1 MIENI
6 LVVCEGNVCR
16 SPMAAGLLADEVPF
30 ASVSSVGI
38 NAMLGHKAEPLA
50 VELMNQRGISI
61 GNHVATA
68 LNVNHIKSAQLVLT
82 MSTSQRQWIEAQYA
96 FSRGKVYRLGEHDSF
111 DVADPY
117 RRGRQAFE
125 ASLAQIERGLKI
137 WIRLINSLA
146 VTV

>member
-6 LVVCEGNVCR
+6 LMVCEGNVCR
-16 SPMAAGLLADEVPF
+16 SPMAAGLLANEMPH

-38 NAMLGHKAEPLA
+38 NALLGHSPEPWA

-61 GNHVATA
+61 ESHIATA
-68 LNVNHIKSAQLVLT
+68 LNVNHVKSAQLVLT
-82 MSTSQRQWIEAQYA
+82 MSTSQRQWIEDIYP
-96 FSRGKVYRLGEHDSF
+96 FSRGKVYRLGEHEGF
-111 DVADPY
+111 DIADPY

-125 ASLAQIERGLKI
+125 ASLAQIERGLQV
-137 WIRLINSLA
+137 WIRLMNSLA